1 MLFFYYISFDFVVF
15 LKTGKIIYAYT
26 ALIALRDL
34 FYIVLKAFKVIDVTI
49 ENYDVIAINA
59 HFAIARNFA
68 ACDIC
73 SGYFSGGRQFED
85 VIKEITSI
93 VDGPISGEVKATTTD
108 AEGMIKEGREIAKIH
123 ENMVVKIPT
132 TIEGLKATKVLS
144 SEGIKTNLTLI
155 FNPNQAL
162 LAARAGATYVSPFL
176 GRLDDI
182 SQNGLDLI
190 ADIKEIFDMAGD
202 IDTQIIC
209 ASVRNPIH
217 VMECA
222 KMGADI
228 ATVPYNV
235 FEQMMKHPLTDQG
248 IEKFQ
253 ADYKAVFGE

>member
-1 MLFFYYISFDFVVF
+1 MRFFVD
-15 LKTGKIIYAYT
+15 T
-26 ALIALRDL
+26 ADVDQIRKANDMGVICGVTTNPSLIA
-34 FYIVLKAFKVIDVTI
+34 K
-49 ENYDVIAINA
+49 
-59 HFAIARNFA
+59 
-68 ACDIC
+68 
-73 SGYFSGGRQFED
+73 SGRQFED

-93 VDGPISGEVKATTTD
+93 VDGAISGEVKATTTD

-123 ENMVVKIPT
+123 PNMVVKIPT
-132 TIEGLKATKVLS
+132 TIEGLKATKV
-144 SEGIKTNLTLI
+144 
-155 FNPNQAL
+155 
-162 LAARAGATYVSPFL
+162 
-176 GRLDDI
+176 
-182 SQNGLDLI
+182 
-190 ADIKEIFDMAGD
+190 D

-217 VMECA
+217 VTECA

>member
-1 MLFFYYISFDFVVF
+1 MRFFVD
-15 LKTGKIIYAYT
+15 T
-26 ALIALRDL
+26 ADVDQIRKANDMGVICGVTTNPSLIA
-34 FYIVLKAFKVIDVTI
+34 K
-49 ENYDVIAINA
+49 
-59 HFAIARNFA
+59 
-68 ACDIC
+68 
-73 SGYFSGGRQFED
+73 SGRQFED

-93 VDGPISGEVKATTTD
+93 VDGAISGEVKATTTD

-123 ENMVVKIPT
+123 PNMVVKIPT
-132 TIEGLKATKVLS
+132 TNRRIKRLQRYYLLKESKQ
-144 SEGIKTNLTLI
+144 ILTLI

-190 ADIKEIFDMAGD
+190 ADIREIFDAAGD

-217 VMECA
+217 VTECA

-248 IEKFQ
+248 IAKFQ